1 MAYTVTDF
9 LADVRREGMLP
20 STSADGTATADILAQ
35 AQYELESRLL
45 PLILQVREEY
55 LIVQKRIAITAGR
68 SSYQIPRRAILG
80 MVREVV
86 LRKSNGDLK
95 PLVRIELES
104 VREMYPSQSQNTGEP
119 EAFLVR
125 GDYIQVFPTPSSTTG
140 SLQVEF
146 PCRPGRMDTT
156 ATTSGDP
163 VTAVSSTSTTVT
175 FSAGSLPALAE
186 TEYLI
191 DLARSDNGFQYF
203 AVDVAPTAFTSGS
216 LTFLKSDL
224 PDDAVYFF
232 QDPGSVIQNQAK
244 GSMMVSNLVGFVPLP
259 VELHGVLVQ
268 ATVARMKRQL
278 GELDQASFHEK
289 KTADMEQ
296 AFIRM
301 VTPRVD
307 GSPRTIR
314 GGFLWDSKSNFY
326 GWFGR

>member
-20 STSADGTATADILAQ
+20 TTSADGTATADILAQ

-86 LRKSNGDLK
+86 LRKANGDLK
-95 PLVRIELES
+95 PLVRIELET
-104 VREMYPSQSQNTGEP
+104 VRHMYPSAVTGEP

-125 GDYIQVFPTPSSTTG
+125 GDYIQVFPVPSSTTG

-146 PCRPGRMDTT
+146 PCRPGRMAET
-156 ATTSGDP
+156 ASYPITS
-163 VTAVSSTSTTVT
+163 VSSTTTTVT
-175 FSAGSLPALAE
+175 YGAATLPGVVE
-186 TEYLI
+186 GDYLI
-191 DLARSDNGFQYF
+191 DLARADNGFQYF
-203 AVDVAPTAFTSGS
+203 AVDVAPTAFTVSS

-224 PDDAVYFF
+224 PDDSVYFF
-232 QDPGSVIQNQAK
+232 QDPGAVNQNQAK
-244 GSMMVSNLVGFVPLP
+244 GAMMIADTVSNVPLP
-259 VELHGVLVQ
+259 VELQGILVQ

-307 GSPRTIR
+307 GSPRIIR
-314 GGFLWDSKSNFY
+314 GGFLWDSKASFY
-326 GWFGR
+326 GWLGR